1 MQANDV
7 RVLKSAAI
15 PTLAV
20 GVVAVVVALLLSGAK
35 GALGAAIGTVLVG
48 VFFSISVVAVSYAA
62 RVSPQM
68 MAIAAMG
75 SYLIK
80 IVVIMLM
87 LAAFGDTTA
96 WNPKAFAWSVVVGHA
111 RLDRRRGAGVHQDQ
125 NALCRPRS
133 QAPRER
139 WRMRPVKGWGPI

>member
-20 GVVAVVVALLLSGAK
+20 GVVAVVVALLTAGGE

-62 RVSPQM
+62 RVSPQI
-68 MAIAAMG
+68 MAIAAML
-75 SYLIK
+75 SYLVKVVAIM
-80 IVVIMLM
+80 IVLSV
-87 LAAFGDTTA
+87 FGDTTA
-96 WNPKAFAWSVVVGHA
+96 WNPQSFAWSVVVCTLVWTAFEVRAFIKTKMLYVDPEAKVPG
-111 RLDRRRGAGVHQDQ
+111 
-125 NALCRPRS
+125 
-133 QAPRER
+133 
-139 WRMRPVKGWGPI
+139 KGDS

>member
-20 GVVAVVVALLLSGAK
+20 GVVAVVVSLLTAGGK
-35 GALGAAIGTVLVG
+35 GALGAGLGALLVG

-68 MAIAAMG
+68 MAIAAMV
-75 SYLIK
+75 SYLVKVVAIM
-80 IVVIMLM
+80 IVLS
-87 LAAFGDTTA
+87 AFRDTTA
-96 WNPKAFAWSVVVGHA
+96 WNTLAFALSVVVCTLVWTGFEVRA
-111 RLDRRRGAGVHQDQ
+111 F
-125 NALCRPRS
+125 
-133 QAPRER
+133 
-139 WRMRPVKGWGPI
+139 VKTKMLYVDPEAKVPGKGDS

>member
-35 GALGAAIGTVLVG
+35 GALGAAIGTALVG

-62 RVSPQM
+62 RVSPQI
-68 MAIAAMG
+68 MAIVAMV

-80 IVVIMLM
+80 VIAIMAM
-87 LAAFGDTTA
+87 LATFRDTTA
-96 WNPKAFAWSVVVGHA
+96 WNTRAFAWSVVVCTLVWTAFEVRAFMKTKMLYVDPEAKVPGN
-111 RLDRRRGAGVHQDQ
+111 GA
-125 NALCRPRS
+125 P
-133 QAPRER
+133 
-139 WRMRPVKGWGPI
+139 

>member
-20 GVVAVVVALLLSGAK
+20 GVVAVAVSLLISGGK
-35 GALGAAIGTVLVG
+35 GALGAAIGTLLVG

-68 MAIAAMG
+68 MAIAAMV
-75 SYLIK
+75 SYLVK
-80 IVVIMLM
+80 VVAIMAV
-87 LAAFGDTTA
+87 LASFRDTTA
-96 WNPKAFAWSVVVGHA
+96 WNTQAFAWSVVVCTLVWTGFEVRAFMKTKMLYVDPEA
-111 RLDRRRGAGVHQDQ
+111 RVPG
-125 NALCRPRS
+125 
-133 QAPRER
+133 
-139 WRMRPVKGWGPI
+139 KGDS

>member
-15 PTLAV
+15 PTFAV
-20 GVVAVVVALLLSGAK
+20 GVVAVVVALLLAGGK
-35 GALGAAIGTVLVG
+35 GALGAALGTLLVG

-75 SYLIK
+75 SYLVKVI
-80 IVVIMLM
+80 VIMLV
-87 LAAFGDTTA
+87 LASFRDTTA
-96 WNPKAFAWSVVVGHA
+96 WNTQAFAWAVVVCTLVWTGFEVRA
-111 RLDRRRGAGVHQDQ
+111 FIKTKMLYVDPDAKVPGRGD
-125 NALCRPRS
+125 S
-133 QAPRER
+133 
-139 WRMRPVKGWGPI
+139 